1 MTRALRRASAVV
13 AALAALTVAGC
24 SSGHSTAK
32 PVTVPPPAP
41 AASGDRV
48 PSLKP
53 IPPGHPGT
61 PPVPLPA
68 PSSVKGDDPEAVSR
82 AVVTIQWTV
91 DTSIDNSRH
100 DAALRAAPFLE
111 PAYLAFL
118 KAHPPVAAPGAE
130 WAEWTR
136 HRAYT
141 TVATRALHD
150 ERPADSAT
158 EARRQ
163 WLVTTTPR
171 GRDGWSGRPTTTT
184 AFVTMTRERAGAPWR
199 VSGITVSS

>member
-1 MTRALRRASAVV
+1 MTRALRRATAAA

-24 SSGHSTAK
+24 SSSHSTAK
-32 PVTVPPPAP
+32 PTTTTPPAP
-41 AASGDRV
+41 AASGGRV
-48 PSLKP
+48 PSLEP

-68 PSSVKGDDPEAVSR
+68 PSSVKGDDPEAVSQ
-82 AVVTIQWTV
+82 AVITIQWTM

-111 PAYLAFL
+111 PQYLAAL

-130 WAEWTR
+130 WAEWAR

-150 ERPADSAT
+150 ERPEDSAT
-158 EARRQ
+158 EAHRQ
-163 WLVTTTPR
+163 WLVTTTPH
-171 GRDGWSGRPTTTT
+171 GRDNWTGRPTTNT
-184 AFVTMTRERAGAPWR
+184 AFVTMTRENAGSPWR